1 MKIIRKLS
9 IKLILF
15 QILALHLFGNAFFH
29 FYYFLNAD
37 FYECIM
43 RSNPESIRSCWEPYK
58 DQTLGSLISQ
68 PFHFM
73 FYGLCFGVLLIIL
86 INLIKKK
93 SLWNVV
99 LITILYIFLMYIR
112 AFSDKYLDSWI
123 YSFGRTFSD
132 KIWLSDLIA
141 SLTSLVIGLLLI
153 LLSLKNNFSKKEKV
167 I

>member
-1 MKIIRKLS
+1 MKPLQKLS
-9 IKLILF
+9 IRLILF

-29 FYYFLNAD
+29 FYYFLRAD

-43 RSNPESIRSCWEPYK
+43 RSGPESIRSCWEPYK

-73 FYGLCFGVLLIIL
+73 FYGLCFGVLLIIT
-86 INLIKKK
+86 INLIRKK

-99 LITILYIFLMYIR
+99 LLIIIYIFLMYIR
-112 AFSDKYLDSWI
+112 AFSDKYLDSCI
-123 YSFGRTFSD
+123 YSFGRFFSA

-141 SLTSLVIGLLLI
+141 SLTSFAIGLVLLW
-153 LLSLKNNFSKKEKV
+153 LSVKSNSSKKEPL